1 VDPFGGLPKHL
12 DESGTLFLLSHTS
25 DFLRLQNFLF
35 ASMSADKELNVYLYS
50 ELSYYVPRSPI
61 LSLAGLCIYP

>member
-1 VDPFGGLPKHL
+1 MDPFGGLPKHL

-35 ASMSADKELNVYLYS
+35 ASMSADKELSVY
-50 ELSYYVPRSPI
+50 I
-61 LSLAGLCIYP
+61 LS